1 MQIEN
6 EIDKLM
12 IEHRDKI
19 NQIKRREKKNIIVH
33 MTYVITENIPQPAV
47 F

>member
-19 NQIKRREKKNIIVH
+19 NQIKRREKNIIVH